1 MRVSRM
7 LCSLVVASLVLVW
20 LSASRAAHDPVVVGS
35 LDVTGSD
42 TLAGLMMRW
51 GEQFERRYPGVRLQL
66 QASGSATAPP
76 ALTQGTSR
84 IGAMSRRMTDA
95 ELAAFVARHGYPP
108 TRVPVAIDALVV
120 FVHRNNPLE
129 ALSLSQLD
137 AIFSDTRRC
146 GADEAIDRWGEVGL
160 DGVWQDRPID
170 RHSRNSA
177 SGTFGVFKRE
187 VLCHGDFRR
196 DVNRYP
202 GSAAVVAAVA
212 ESVDGIGYAGMGYVT
227 AAVKPLALID
237 AQGQRRE
244 ANAVTAIRG
253 AYPLTRSLYL
263 YINLPP
269 DGELP
274 PLERAFFDLVL
285 SPAGQARVREAGFI
299 PLPEA
304 ALQAARA
311 TLKLDADTLGPH
323 PDSVDP

>member
-1 MRVSRM
+1 MRVSRV
-7 LCSLVVASLVLVW
+7 LCSFVVVALALLS

-51 GEQFERRYPGVRLQL
+51 GEQFERRYPGVNLQL
-66 QASGSATAPP
+66 QATGSATAPP

-84 IGAMSRRMTDA
+84 IGAMSRRMTGP
-95 ELAAFVARHGYPP
+95 ELAAFVARHGYSP
-108 TRVPVAIDALVV
+108 TLIPVAIDALAV

-129 ALSLSQLD
+129 ALSLTQLD

-146 GADEAIDRWGEVGL
+146 GSDEAIDRWGEVGL
-160 DGVWQDRPID
+160 EGVWQDRSIGL
-170 RHSRNSA
+170 HSRNSA

-196 DVNRYP
+196 DVNQYS

-212 ESVDGIGYAGMGYVT
+212 DSRNGIGYSGMGYVT

-237 AQGQRRE
+237 AQGRRIE
-244 ANAVTAIRG
+244 PGAATAISG

-263 YINLPP
+263 YINLSPG
-269 DGELP
+269 GELP

-285 SPAGQARVREAGFI
+285 SPKGQARVREAGFI

-304 ALQAARA
+304 TLQEAKG
-311 TLKLDADTLGPH
+311 TLKLA
-323 PDSVDP
+323 VD